1 MFRMKISSHDATPS
15 RVQMREHVANALGVK
30 KDQVIVKNIL
40 QKYGSSELT
49 ILANVYD
56 TPEKVP
62 IFERSYMIVRQSP
75 REKGEKK
82 DSASPPSGSPPA
94 STEPKTASKG
104 AEKQ

>member
-49 ILANVYD
+49 IVANVYD

-82 DSASPPSGSPPA
+82 DSASPPSSSPPA